1 MDADGGDDDDQG
13 IFSFWFWGEDELL
26 VLHPS

>member
-13 IFSFWFWGEDELL
+13 IFSFWFGGEEELVNLAL
-26 VLHPS
+26 V